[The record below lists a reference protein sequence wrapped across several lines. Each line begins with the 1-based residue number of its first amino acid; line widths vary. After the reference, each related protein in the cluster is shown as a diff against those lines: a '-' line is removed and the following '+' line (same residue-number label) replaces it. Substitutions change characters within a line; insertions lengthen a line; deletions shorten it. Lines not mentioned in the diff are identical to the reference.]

1 MQSLFDLGTTV
12 FAGAQQ
18 NRLQANK
25 DHVKKML
32 DDFFLIMTNF
42 EIRVEITENLQR
54 MNDGPV
60 IVFIRKDSQITLALE
75 KNILV
80 LLNPIWN

>member
-1 MQSLFDLGTTV
+1 
-12 FAGAQQ
+12 
-18 NRLQANK
+18 
-25 DHVKKML
+25 
-32 DDFFLIMTNF
+32 MTNF
-42 EIRVEITENLQR
+42 EIRVETTENLQR